1 MLEVV
6 SQKQREKNY
15 CAPRQRVYMPQ
26 GIRIFLTFEKKSM
39 LERYSK
45 NNDSPNGGQHSVMAK
60 TM

>member
-15 CAPRQRVYMPQ
+15 CAPRQRAYTPQ
-26 GIRIFLTFEKKSM
+26 GIRIFFTFEKSM